1 MGAYGTAGADP
12 GVYLSLIH
20 IWNIAQSAFDCGRFL
35 NQAGKGG
42 YWLPYAGA
50 CVLLYSALMLSLIHI
65 SFFYGKGVPQDYA
78 GSPDLLLSGKELFV
92 LYGRQWSGKPYS
104 AGNTGR
110 YFKQRPD
117 PSPEHLRGPGC
128 GLHHV
133 CVLYPV
139 PERRYVG

>member
-1 MGAYGTAGADP
+1 MNDTMDLVIPGFCGMGMH
-12 GVYLSLIH
+12 LRL
-20 IWNIAQSAFDCGRFL
+20 C
-35 NQAGKGG
+35 
-42 YWLPYAGA
+42 
-50 CVLLYSALMLSLIHI
+50 LLYTSLPECIWF
-65 SFFYGKGVPQDYA
+65 SENRAFFYGKGVPQDYA